1 MIEFYSENQFKLKE
15 EEEISKWISSVITSE
30 GCIEGEITYIF
41 CDDEYLHKL
50 NLQFLNHDTL
60 TDIIS
65 FDNSLGKEVHG
76 EIYISTQRVEENAKE
91 YNVTFDDELHRV
103 IIHGILHYC
112 GYKDKSK
119 ADQEIMRTK
128 ENDALQMRTF
138 L

>member
-1 MIEFYSENQFKLKE
+1 MIEFYSENQFKLND

-65 FDNSLGKEVHG
+65 FDNSLGKEIHG

>member
-1 MIEFYSENQFKLKE
+1 MIEFYSENQFKLND